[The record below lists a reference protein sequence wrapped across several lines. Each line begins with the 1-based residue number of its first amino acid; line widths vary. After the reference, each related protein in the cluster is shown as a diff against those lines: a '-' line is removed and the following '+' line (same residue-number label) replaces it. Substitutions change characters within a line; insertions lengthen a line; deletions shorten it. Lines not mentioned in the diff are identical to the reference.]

1 MSALIRLVYIVAM
14 RVLRAILH
22 ATGVLG
28 AMERRSHHPTWL
40 YLRSLLAIYDLDDMI
55 YLDLPWWNF
64 EATEAVEAFLTAR
77 SARAFEYGSGA
88 STFWLAR
95 RCASVVSVE
104 CESSWHEHLSRHL
117 ESFDNVTLRLSPPK
131 SMGADSLKKT
141 RFGSAHRGT
150 RGLSFEEF
158 VRSIEI
164 EEEPFDLIVIDGRAR
179 EACLHT
185 SLPQLKPDGLILF
198 DDTVRQRYKDAIAA
212 HPELEVRAYLG
223 RAASLPYRNETTLLR
238 RRDLS
243 PCSRAGGSEPP

>member
-1 MSALIRLVYIVAM
+1 
-14 RVLRAILH
+14 
-22 ATGVLG
+22 
-28 AMERRSHHPTWL
+28 
-40 YLRSLLAIYDLDDMI
+40 MI

-77 SARAFEYGSGA
+77 SARAFE
-88 STFWLAR
+88 STDLAR
-95 RCASVVSVE
+95 ARSGSHVDAPVSSPSSVSPRGTNIQ
-104 CESSWHEHLSRHL
+104 SRHL

-243 PCSRAGGSEPP
+243 PCSRAGGSEPPRSKYVVGDAVNSDSSWVANPPAPKQWSPLRFPVQRDLSP